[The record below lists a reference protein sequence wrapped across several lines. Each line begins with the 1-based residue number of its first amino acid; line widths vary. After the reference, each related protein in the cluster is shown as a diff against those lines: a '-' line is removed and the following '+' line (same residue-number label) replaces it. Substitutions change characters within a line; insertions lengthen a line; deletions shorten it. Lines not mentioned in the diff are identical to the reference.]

1 MRSRGIV
8 TKLAAASA
16 ALALGC
22 APAVLSG
29 VPAGAIAATPAG
41 SQACLQQILGSG
53 STWAYNAVQQ
63 WIGNVSAQGLQVVFN
78 PIGSA
83 EGRSEYAQATV
94 DFAVSD
100 VGYQGDN
107 SEAGDD
113 VSSRPYAYLP
123 VTSGGTA
130 FPYNITVAGKRITNL
145 RLSGK
150 VLAEIFTNHITN
162 WDDPQITADN
172 NGHALP
178 SLPII
183 TVVPSQGSGTTAMF
197 TQYLSNQYPQYWTPF
212 NGGDSQW
219 TEFWPRQGS
228 QQVAESGSTQVMN
241 YVASKGANGAI
252 GIDQYSYPLEQGF
265 PVAQIENKAG
275 YYVLPSEYNVAVAL
289 EKAKLDMDK
298 HSINYLLQNLN
309 GVYVDPDPR
318 TYPLS
323 SYSYTIMPISK
334 TDPRM
339 EVPAGQCPAKWQTLA
354 DFLYYSICEGQEYIG
369 NNGYSALPVNLVED
383 GFAQIDKIKTA
394 APSVQI
400 ASQNILTC
408 HNPTFVQ
415 GHPNENHLAQIA
427 PMPPACDKSGQGPCT
442 GTLDAN
448 KNGGRQPNSTPS
460 SSPTSGTSSSPTS
473 SSSSSAPPGSGP
485 SGSASTGPPGTSA
498 PDPGASQS
506 AGVAGGSATGGPV
519 EPTAVSLAAGQS
531 GVDDDVLYALAA
543 LLLLGAVV
551 APPVLV
557 WFWSGRG
564 RGEP

>member
-1 MRSRGIV
+1 MRRLPIV
-8 TKLAAASA
+8 TKLAAGAA

-29 VPAGAIAATPAG
+29 SPASASLEAGAA
-41 SQACLQQILGSG
+41 SQVCLQQILGSG

-63 WIGNVSAQGLQVVFN
+63 WIGNVSSQGLQVVFN

-107 SEAGDD
+107 SEDGDD
-113 VSSRPYAYLP
+113 VSTRPYAYLP

-130 FPYNITVAGKRITNL
+130 FPYNITVAGQRVTNL

-172 NGHALP
+172 NGHKLP
-178 SLPII
+178 DLPII
-183 TVVPSQGSGTTAMF
+183 TVVQSEGSGTTAMF

-212 NGGDSQW
+212 NGGDSGW

-228 QQVAESGSTQVMN
+228 QQVAETGSTQVMS
-241 YVASKGANGAI
+241 YVASKAANGAI
-252 GIDQYSYPLEQGF
+252 GIDQYSYPLQQGF
-265 PVAQIENKAG
+265 PVAQVENRAG

-289 EKAKLDMDK
+289 EKAKLNMDK
-298 HSINYLLQNLN
+298 SSINYLQQNLD

-323 SYSYTIMPISK
+323 SYSYTIMPTSK

-339 EVPAGQCPAKWQTLA
+339 EVSSGQCPAKWQTLA
-354 DFLYYSICEGQEYIG
+354 DFLYYSICEGQESIG
-369 NNGYSALPVNLVED
+369 NSGYSALPVNLVED
-383 GFAQIDKIKTA
+383 GFQQIDKIKTA
-394 APSVQI
+394 APKVQI
-400 ASQNILTC
+400 GSNNILTC
-408 HNPTFVQ
+408 HNPTFVE
-415 GHPNENHLAQIA
+415 GHPSENHLAQIA

-448 KNGGRQPNSTPS
+448 KNGGKQPNTTAS
-460 SSPTSGTSSSPTS
+460 SSPTSGSSSSP
-473 SSSSSAPPGSGP
+473 SSSSSAAP
-485 SGSASTGPPGTSA
+485 SGGSKSTGPPGSSAVNPATGQPTSA
-498 PDPGASQS
+498 NDDN
-506 AGVAGGSATGGPV
+506 ATGGPV
-519 EPTAVSLAAGQS
+519 YPTAVSLSAGQS
-531 GVDDDVLYALAA
+531 GVDNDVLYALAA
-543 LLLLGAVV
+543 LLLLCVV
-551 APPVLV
+551 IAPPMLA
-557 WFWSGRG
+557 WLWSGRG
-564 RGEP
+564 RRQP